1 MLKFNH
7 EKFLQEINSKWVSK
21 DCPMCHHNNW
31 QVDKNLVTSVRLS
44 ESGKIELGGN
54 VMPLVAVTC
63 MHCGNVIFVNSLV
76 LKSVDISE
84 SEEKS

>member
-1 MLKFNH
+1 MLKYNP
-7 EKFLQEINSKWVSK
+7 EKLLQEINSKWVNK
-21 DCPMCHHNNW
+21 DCPMCHHKNW
-31 QVDKNLVTSVRLS
+31 QVDSKLVTAVRLS

-63 MHCGNVIFVNSLV
+63 MHCGNVIFVNPLV

-84 SEEKS
+84 SEEKP